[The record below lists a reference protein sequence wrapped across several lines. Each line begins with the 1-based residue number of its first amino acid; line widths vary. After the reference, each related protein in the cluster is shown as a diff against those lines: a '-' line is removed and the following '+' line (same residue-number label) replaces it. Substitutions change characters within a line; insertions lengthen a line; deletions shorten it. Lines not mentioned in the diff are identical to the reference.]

1 MMRILAILAVVFLV
15 GCDDERSDRLD
26 AVSSSY
32 APTAPEFCG
41 GQAGPGVIEGY
52 FRTLAA
58 ALSEE
63 GTSIP
68 LAFYDARLGAGDRP
82 SRADW
87 HEISRRGA
95 AALQEA
101 GWRGCFLASGK
112 VWFEADGDSFVLKRF
127 DPAMPWDRR
136 DAQK

>member
-1 MMRILAILAVVFLV
+1 MMRVLAVLAAVLLV
-15 GCDDERSDRLD
+15 GCDDEQSDRLD
-26 AVSSSY
+26 AVSNSHAS
-32 APTAPEFCG
+32 TAPEFCG
-41 GQAGPGVIEGY
+41 GQVRPGVIEGY

-63 GTSIP
+63 RTSIP
-68 LAFYDARLGAGDRP
+68 PELYDARLGDDDRP

-87 HEISRRGA
+87 NEIRLRGA

-112 VWFEADGDSFVLKRF
+112 AWFEADGDSFVLKRF
-127 DPAMPWDRR
+127 NPDMPWDRHG
-136 DAQK
+136 AK